1 MLRISEF
8 ARAANVTVRTLR
20 FYDEVGL
27 LRPAHVSMH
36 SGYRSYSPTQ
46 MAELNRIQAYK
57 DMDFALDEILDL
69 LKRPPSLREL
79 RRNLQ
84 DRRELL
90 RVRVRDDQGKLARIE
105 ARLRSLDQPGT
116 SDPLVLFGKTPQQ
129 WVVSAREKL
138 NKYEEAD
145 ALLADVERR
154 VDPSVLSEGRATI
167 WHSCLESNGRID
179 CEALCFVKGP
189 TVSRRGLKSYALRP
203 TRVAFAYHYG
213 TEESI
218 SRTYASIAASV
229 DNRGY
234 RLAAPKREVYWPT
247 AASHGEGRSLTEV
260 QFPIARARAS
270 PPLTA

>member
-79 RRNLQ
+79 RRILQ
-84 DRRELL
+84 DRRERL
-90 RVRVRDDQGKLARIE
+90 RARVRDDQGKLARIE
-105 ARLRSLDQPGT
+105 ARLRSLDQTGT
-116 SDPLVLFGKTPQQ
+116 SHPLVLFRRTPQQ

-138 NKYEEAD
+138 NKYDEAD
-145 ALLADVERR
+145 VLL
-154 VDPSVLSEGRATI
+154 PM
-167 WHSCLESNGRID
+167 SN
-179 CEALCFVKGP
+179 A
-189 TVSRRGLKSYALRP
+189 
-203 TRVAFAYHYG
+203 
-213 TEESI
+213 
-218 SRTYASIAASV
+218 ASIRVFSP
-229 DNRGY
+229 R
-234 RLAAPKREVYWPT
+234 AAPPSGIPAWRAMGVSTAKLCVSSKDQPSRGEDSNPT
-247 AASHGEGRSLTEV
+247 L
-260 QFPIARARAS
+260 
-270 PPLTA
+270 